1 MATAEQVKALIKA
14 HLSKDTER
22 FITTALQVAA
32 HEAKHGHSSL
42 AHEIRNLIDQARKTP
57 PRIVPKTEIENLVLY
72 VEPKARL
79 NALVAD
85 STLLDRLK
93 RIIRE
98 YWQQDK
104 LKRHGLSNRRKIL
117 LVGPPGTGK
126 TMTAEILAGELGLP
140 LYIIL
145 MDRLIT
151 KFMGETAAKLRKIFD
166 MMAEYHGVY
175 FFDEFDAIATDRAS
189 ENDVGEMRRVLN
201 SFLQFIEWDNSNS
214 LILAA
219 TNNPQMLDKAIFRR
233 FDDILYYRLPTEKEI
248 IQIIKNTLGTF
259 KSKKFSFKNIL
270 PEAKALSQA
279 EITEAC
285 KEAIKIC
292 ILENRRTVTTALLK
306 NILQEKRKIYE
317 KLLLVHYKEE

>member
-1 MATAEQVKALIKA
+1 M
-14 HLSKDTER
+14 
-22 FITTALQVAA
+22 
-32 HEAKHGHSSL
+32 
-42 AHEIRNLIDQARKTP
+42 
-57 PRIVPKTEIENLVLY
+57 LY
-72 VEPKARL
+72 VEPKVRL
-79 NALVAD
+79 NALVVD

-104 LKRHGLSNRRKIL
+104 LKRHGLTNRRKIL

-126 TMTAEILAGELGLP
+126 TLTAEVLAGELRLP
-140 LYIIL
+140 LYVIL

-166 MMAEYHGVY
+166 LMTEYQGVY

-189 ENDVGEMRRVLN
+189 ENDVGEIRRVLN

-214 LILAA
+214 LIIAA

-248 IQIIKNTLGTF
+248 KQIIKNSLGNF
-259 KSKKFSFKNIL
+259 KSKKFSFKDLL
-270 PEAKALSQA
+270 PEARSLSQA
-279 EITEAC
+279 EIAEAC

-292 ILENRRTVTTALLK
+292 ILENRKTVTTALLRS
-306 NILQEKRKIYE
+306 ILQERRGCNK
-317 KLLLVHYKEE
+317 

>member
-1 MATAEQVKALIKA
+1 MATAEQIKALIKA
-14 HLSKDTER
+14 HLSEDRER
-22 FITTALQVAA
+22 FITTALQLAA
-32 HEAKHGHSSL
+32 HEARRGRFSL

-57 PRIVPKTEIENLVLY
+57 PKIVPRSEIENLVLY
-72 VEPKARL
+72 VEPKVRL
-79 NALVAD
+79 NALVVD

-104 LKRHGLSNRRKIL
+104 LKRHGLTNRRKIL

-126 TMTAEILAGELGLP
+126 TLTAEVLAGELRLP
-140 LYIIL
+140 LYVIL

-166 MMAEYHGVY
+166 LMTEYQGVY

-189 ENDVGEMRRVLN
+189 ENDVGEIRRVLN

-214 LILAA
+214 LIIAA

-248 IQIIKNTLGTF
+248 KQIIKNSLGTF
-259 KSKKFSFKNIL
+259 KSKKFSFKDLL
-270 PEAKALSQA
+270 PEARSLSQA

-292 ILENRRTVTTALLK
+292 ILENRKTVTTALLK

-317 KLLLVHYKEE
+317 NFIIHKKKE